1 MCCILPYPQIQ
12 PLGADSSRC
21 VPSLQGLWIRFL
33 LSDECRMGYFYT
45 RIFWIGKIGV
55 SQVISG
61 THNLQGAILCNYYL
75 IDKDIEMT
83 NDIFISSYLV
93 LPVISNQQEEA
104 EVKGWASLPGPGPRP
119 RGYRSQ

>member
-1 MCCILPYPQIQ
+1 MRQFVGFYATVHDLIKYLINYLAEHIPWILERVLGACILPYPQIQ

-21 VPSLQGLWIRFL
+21 VPSLQGLGIRFL

-45 RIFWIGKIGV
+45 RIFWIGKIGA

-75 IDKDIEMT
+75 M
-83 NDIFISSYLV
+83 
-93 LPVISNQQEEA
+93 VI
-104 EVKGWASLPGPGPRP
+104 GASR
-119 RGYRSQ
+119 

>member
-1 MCCILPYPQIQ
+1 MIYILQEVSLIGKVVHFWDTCAYLLLNLSCILPYPQIQ

-21 VPSLQGLWIRFL
+21 VPSLQGLGIRFL

-45 RIFWIGKIGV
+45 RIFWIGKIGA

-75 IDKDIEMT
+75 M
-83 NDIFISSYLV
+83 
-93 LPVISNQQEEA
+93 VI
-104 EVKGWASLPGPGPRP
+104 GASR
-119 RGYRSQ
+119 